1 MKKTLFLI
9 FLMLITVVYSYSQC
23 YELVWS
29 DEFNDT
35 TLNAD
40 NWNIEVNG
48 NPANNELEYY
58 TARPQNVTVGDSVL
72 TLTAIKET
80 YNGKAYTSGRIN
92 SSRKFSFQYGKVEAR
107 MKLPYGQGIWPAFW
121 MLGNSISSVGWPDCG
136 EIDIMEMIGGGDGR
150 DNRVY
155 STLHWGPVTG
165 GSHPSYGKSYTL
177 SSGIFADEYH
187 TFTTEWNATTL
198 KTYCDDNLYYTIDLS
213 PAGLDAFRAPFY
225 IILNLAVGGDWPGS
239 PNTSTVFPQSLKVD
253 YVRVYQTKEMLG
265 IEGNNEIYANDSAVI
280 YKLPWVSD
288 WQYNWKL
295 PENVQTIG
303 VLDSNIIKL
312 NWDCT
317 DDTIKCVVTG
327 GSCPADSFSL
337 PVKIKQPSISCPTF
351 YTDNQAGLV
360 FSFPQ
365 LHATAYNWTVPAD
378 AVITS
383 GQGTDSITVTWG
395 TNKDSVKLDVSNT
408 CGTSHYSKMI
418 WPKGKYPYPDPG
430 VPHVLPGIINAVD
443 YDYGGE
449 GVAYHDLEADN
460 QGDNWGGTGPRMDDG
475 VDTEFNDM
483 GNPDVGWI
491 DDGEWLEYT
500 IKAPDTIV
508 FLAVRVATNNASGG
522 PFNVLINDEDRTGDI
537 TVNSTGGWANFT
549 NLMVGEVHLYPDD
562 TILKLDFV
570 NGGFNVSQ
578 IIFMEREYES
588 PSTPANLIATSIKS
602 STIDISWNES
612 TDNVGVAGYIVYVDG
627 GENQRVTATTAKIS
641 NLSDS
646 TTYLIE
652 VAAYDGQNNIS
663 GKAELSVTTLS
674 APENVN
680 INLLKEYKFYPN
692 PVNTFINIESEVTIK
707 KIVVSNSIGQTLY
720 EENTG
725 SNKCKLDMESYNSG
739 FYVITITD
747 IHGISVRKKVL
758 KL

>member
-327 GSCPADSFSL
+327 GSCSADSFSL

-395 TNKDSVKLDVSNT
+395 TNQDSVKLDVSNT

-537 TVNSTGGWANFT
+537 TVNSTAGWANFT

-570 NGGFNVSQ
+570 NGGFNISQ

-627 GENQRVTATTAKIS
+627 GENQKVADTTAKIS
-641 NLSDS
+641 NLSYG
-646 TTYLIE
+646 TMYLIE
-652 VAAYDGQNNIS
+652 VAAYDGQNNTS
-663 GKAELSVTTLS
+663 GKTELSVTTLS

-707 KIVVSNSIGQTLY
+707 KIVVSNSTGQTLY

-739 FYVITITD
+739 LYIITITD